1 MFLINGKKRSST
13 IPYEKSTTPPS
24 KNKRADEVQT
34 KEHHIVDSGYK
45 ELAVSAMLHIKE
57 GSVVNSGPWQR
68 AKTPPHRPACGAT
81 IAKYGTAIL
90 HKIKHGGKPKNRYRY
105 LPWPIFDNTERG
117 SQKFSI

>member
-13 IPYEKSTTPPS
+13 IAYENSPPP
-24 KNKRADEVQT
+24 KKTRGQMKYNT
-34 KEHHIVDSGYK
+34 KAHHIVDSGYK

-57 GSVVNSGPWQR
+57 GSVVNGGPWQR

-90 HKIKHGGKPKNRYRY
+90 HKIKHGGKPQNCYRY